1 MNINFKRLLA
11 GLIDFYLVVFLSSA
25 LILIITL
32 GEMTISVFT
41 VCLYLFTFS
50 ILITIKD
57 LLFNGASLGKKILKI
72 RLAKL
77 DGSNFNLIDSF
88 KRTVTIVLLPIEIF
102 LLIKNNKR
110 LGDVWAKTTVV
121 TNCT

>member
-121 TNCT
+121 TN